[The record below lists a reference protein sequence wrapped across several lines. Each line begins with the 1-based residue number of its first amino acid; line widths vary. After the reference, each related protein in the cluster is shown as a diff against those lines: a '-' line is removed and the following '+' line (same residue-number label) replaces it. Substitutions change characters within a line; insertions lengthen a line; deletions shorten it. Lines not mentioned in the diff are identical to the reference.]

1 MCTIVRLSHPLPVPR
16 CLAPAILLFSRL
28 DKVWRHFG
36 TLTSESGLATLS
48 ILDTLID
55 NYSKWQKCISS
66 KGISRHKPNYLCWY
80 VQRGCYI
87 KCKRN
92 LFIVFNN
99 TLFISCVDI
108 LSFNIQNDNIKYAA
122 ATSLHGRL
130 LVHVVTGT
138 LGADDVLSVLGL

>member
-1 MCTIVRLSHPLPVPR
+1 MHIEQLRVYR
-16 CLAPAILLFSRL
+16 
-28 DKVWRHFG
+28 G
-36 TLTSESGLATLS
+36 TN
-48 ILDTLID
+48 LIIYVD
-55 NYSKWQKCISS
+55 M
-66 KGISRHKPNYLCWY
+66 Y
-80 VQRGCYI
+80 VQWGCYI

-122 ATSLHGRL
+122 VTSLHGRL

>member
-1 MCTIVRLSHPLPVPR
+1 MCNGVVI
-16 CLAPAILLFSRL
+16 
-28 DKVWRHFG
+28 
-36 TLTSESGLATLS
+36 
-48 ILDTLID
+48 
-55 NYSKWQKCISS
+55 
-66 KGISRHKPNYLCWY
+66 
-80 VQRGCYI
+80 YI

-138 LGADDVLSVLGL
+138 LGADDVLSVLGLYRVSSETVYTWLFALLSASTHANLKSWDIFLKFRKFATK